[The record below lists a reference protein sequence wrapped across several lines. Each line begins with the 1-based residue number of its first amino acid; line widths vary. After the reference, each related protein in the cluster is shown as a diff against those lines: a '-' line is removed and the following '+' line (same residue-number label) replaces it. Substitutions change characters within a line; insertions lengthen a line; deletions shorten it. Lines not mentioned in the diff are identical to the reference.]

1 VIIPTN
7 TFQPGQAYTGWI
19 ILSQITSENT
29 TEYPGVP
36 GVTLVAAM
44 TSFPLALASAT
55 PVVGQ
60 PARLSSN
67 LFQFQL
73 SGMADQNYTVQV
85 STNLGSTNWHTLLI
99 TNLSGSP
106 VFIQD
111 NRATN
116 IQRFYRVMLGP

>member
-1 VIIPTN
+1 
-7 TFQPGQAYTGWI
+7 
-19 ILSQITSENT
+19 
-29 TEYPGVP
+29 
-36 GVTLVAAM
+36 
-44 TSFPLALASAT
+44 
-55 PVVGQ
+55 
-60 PARLSSN
+60 
-67 LFQFQL
+67 L